1 MGVVLVGGLGSRLHP
16 VVKDRP
22 KVLAEVGGRPF
33 LAYILDQLDQAGMR
47 EVVLCTGYMA
57 EAIGRTFGDRH
68 KSLTLKYSK
77 EMQPL
82 GTGGALRQA
91 LPHCF
96 SGPILVLNGDSFVD
110 ADLGGYVEWFYENDL
125 EAAMLLT
132 MVPNASRFGRVV
144 VRQDGLIISFEE
156 KSGHHE
162 AGLINAGVYLLKKSV
177 ILSIPEGKS
186 FSLERQLFPQ
196 LMGKSLYGYITGG
209 SFIDIGTPESYLSA
223 EKFFKDNKMSGLTK
237 GNIRSRLK

>member
-1 MGVVLVGGLGSRLHP
+1 MSEAMPELESITGVVLAGGLGSRLRP

-33 LAYILDQLDQAGMR
+33 LAYILDQLNQAGMR

-57 EAIGRTFGDRH
+57 EAIRRTFGERY
-68 KSLTLKYSK
+68 KSLTLKYS
-77 EMQPL
+77 EEIQAL

-91 LPHCF
+91 LPHCG
-96 SGPILVLNGDSFVD
+96 SDSILVLNGDSFIE
-110 ADLGGYVEWFYENDL
+110 ADLNDYYKWFCENGL

-132 MVPNASRFGRVV
+132 MVPNAGRFGRVV
-144 VRQDGLIISFEE
+144 AGQDGLIMHFEE
-156 KSGHHE
+156 KSE
-162 AGLINAGVYLLKKSV
+162 NQDAGLINAGVYILKKQV
-177 ILSIPEGKS
+177 VLSIPEGEN

-196 LMGKSLYGYITGG
+196 LMGKNLYGYLTKG

-223 EKFFKDNKMSGLTK
+223 EKFFKNNQMT
-237 GNIRSRLK
+237 